1 MMINDLET
9 NCKTIKYVDDTTLYH
24 VSSNTADVSLQQA
37 VDTAANWSSKNDMRL
52 NASKTKEILI
62 SFAKI
67 QPDVSKIVV
76 DNTEVER
83 VTQFTLLGL
92 KLSASLNWEEH
103 CSKIIKRANTRLFFL
118 KQLKRAKV
126 PPKDIVASFISVVR
140 PILEY
145 ACQVWHPGLT
155 IEQHDLLENIQARA
169 LKIAYPTHE
178 YSQAL
183 KESDIPTLKARR
195 TDLCKRLFNDMQ
207 KESHMIHDLLPMPR
221 DNAHSTRHA
230 TKYPLPRVKTE
241 RFKKSFLNYCL
252 FNFQ

>member
-1 MMINDLET
+1 M
-9 NCKTIKYVDDTTLYH
+9 
-24 VSSNTADVSLQQA
+24 VS
-37 VDTAANWSSKNDMRL
+37 
-52 NASKTKEILI
+52 EILI
-62 SFAKI
+62 SFAKV
-67 QPDVSKIVV
+67 QPDVSEIVV

-126 PPKDIVASFISVVR
+126 PLKDIVASFISVVR

-195 TDLCKRLFNDMQ
+195 IDLCKRLFNDMQ

-230 TKYPLPRVKTE
+230 TKYPLPHVRTE

-252 FNFQ
+252 FNYQ